1 MDDHINKRHNK
12 TLLLYHIVFPVKYRN
27 SVITDEVGKGLR
39 NICLDIS
46 ARYEINFLEIGYEE
60 NHVHFLIQSVP
71 SFSISEI
78 CMKVKSKT
86 AKEIFRRFP
95 EVKLKLWGGN
105 FWASGFM
112 QIRMDN
118 METKILSR
126 NTLRIKEKK

>member
-71 SFSISEI
+71 SLSISEI
-78 CMKVKSKT
+78 CMKVKSIT

>member
-1 MDDHINKRHNK
+1 
-12 TLLLYHIVFPVKYRN
+12 
-27 SVITDEVGKGLR
+27 
-39 NICLDIS
+39 
-46 ARYEINFLEIGYEE
+46 
-60 NHVHFLIQSVP
+60 
-71 SFSISEI
+71 
-78 CMKVKSKT
+78 MKVKSIT

>member
-39 NICLDIS
+39 DICLDIS

-71 SFSISEI
+71 SLSISEI
-78 CMKVKSKT
+78 CMKVKSIT